1 MRETADTRITHII
14 EQDGM
19 SGSVT
24 IPDDAF
30 AIIAVFAALEAD
42 GVYCVD
48 GNITADKVPKL
59 SYKNMAGVRVDV
71 KEGTVKVF
79 ISVKLDFGYSIPETT
94 HAVQDKVRS
103 AIESM
108 TGFTVKKVHVKIS
121 DINVA

>member
-1 MRETADTRITHII
+1 MKETVETRITHII
-14 EQDGM
+14 EQEGVC
-19 SGSVT
+19 GSVT

-42 GVYCVD
+42 GVFCVD

-59 SYKNMAGVRVDV
+59 SYNNIAGVRVDV
-71 KEGTVKVF
+71 REGRVKVF
-79 ISVKLDFGYSIPETT
+79 LSVKLKYGYSIPAATESIRE
-94 HAVQDKVRS
+94 KVRG

-121 DINVA
+121 DIVVE